1 LFNSAVFGK
10 VLQYYAPHVSG
21 GQFDLSPRY
30 VNHVPLPNFS
40 QLLADEVGGE
50 QIDRLAGLAEK
61 QLLTDIPGYGD
72 EINSIVV
79 GLYGPHII
87 AAL

>member
-1 LFNSAVFGK
+1 M
-10 VLQYYAPHVSG
+10 LQYYAPHVSG

-30 VNHVPLPNFS
+30 VNYVPLPNFS
-40 QLLADEVGGE
+40 ELLADEVGGE
-50 QIDRLAGLAEK
+50 QIDRLANLAEK
-61 QLLTDIPGYGD
+61 QSLTDISGYGD

-79 GLYGPHII
+79 RLYGPQII